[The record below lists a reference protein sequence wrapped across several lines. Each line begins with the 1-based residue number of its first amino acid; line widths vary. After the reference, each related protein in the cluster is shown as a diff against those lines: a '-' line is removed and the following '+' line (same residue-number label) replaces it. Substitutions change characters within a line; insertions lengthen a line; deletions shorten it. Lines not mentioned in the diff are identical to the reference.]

1 MDNVLRLPFSTPPNA
16 LVISARKYTFM
27 DYVKVGLLLQI
38 MMGIVMVFILLYYL
52 YYSHSKH
59 SHTHFSFI
67 FAVCKTVQENLWIYR
82 LNRLG

>member
-38 MMGIVMVFILLYYL
+38 MMGIVMVFILPLL
-52 YYSHSKH
+52 
-59 SHTHFSFI
+59 FPF
-67 FAVCKTVQENLWIYR
+67 
-82 LNRLG
+82 